1 MTAASEDSPW
11 AIFRHRDFTF
21 FLQSRFSASVAQQ
34 IVDVAV
40 GWLVYDLTGSALA
53 LGLVGLAAF
62 LPVISLVL
70 VTGHAADRIDRRLIM
85 MACFGVNA
93 GIAAGLAVFAAAK
106 PSVIW
111 PIYALIVLMGVSR
124 AFYQPAA
131 QAFVPNLVP
140 RELFGRAIA
149 WSSSVLQVAVIAGP
163 AVGGLLY
170 VAGPEVAMAA
180 AAVLFAIGTG
190 AMAAVRLRA
199 QKVAP
204 PKVDWPTLIA
214 GLTFI
219 RAKPVILG
227 AVTLDLFGV
236 LLGGATA
243 LLPIYAATIL
253 NIGPVG
259 LGLLRS
265 APAVGAAA
273 MALLLAYR
281 PLARHAGYRMFTAVI
296 IFGLA
301 TVVFG
306 ISTNFFLSLGAFVVL
321 GAADMINVFVRQTLV
336 QADTPDAMRGRVA
349 AVNTVFIGASN
360 QLGEFESGTLAAF
373 IGAAPAV
380 VVGGVGTILVA
391 LIWTRLFPTL
401 LHRDRLVED
410 HHPN

>member
-1 MTAASEDSPW
+1 MTAISPSSPW
-11 AIFRHRDFTF
+11 TIFRQRDFTW
-21 FLQSRFSASVAQQ
+21 FLGSRFSGSVAQQ
-34 IVDVAV
+34 ITDVAV

-70 VTGHAADRIDRRLIM
+70 VTGHAADRVDRRLIM
-85 MACFGVNA
+85 LACYGLNA
-93 GIAAGLAVFAAAK
+93 VIAFGLAAFAFMK
-106 PSVIW
+106 PPVIW
-111 PIYALIVLMGVSR
+111 PIYALVVLMGVSR
-124 AFYQPAA
+124 AFYQPAS
-131 QAFVPNLVP
+131 QAFLPNLVP

-149 WSSSVLQVAVIAGP
+149 WGSSIFQVAVITGP
-163 AVGGLLY
+163 AIGGLLY
-170 VAGPEVAMAA
+170 VAGSEVALAGA
-180 AAVLFAIGTG
+180 GLLFACAAIC
-190 AMAAVRLRA
+190 MAAVRLRA
-199 QKVAP
+199 EKVPP
-204 PKVDWPTLIA
+204 PKVDWATLIA

-253 NIGPVG
+253 SIGPVG

-281 PLARHAGYRMFTAVI
+281 PLARRAGYRMFTAVM

-301 TVVFG
+301 TIVFG
-306 ISTNFFLSLGAFVVL
+306 LSTNFFLSLGALTVL
-321 GAADMINVFVRQTLV
+321 GAADMISVFVRQTLV

-373 IGAAPAV
+373 IGVVPAV
-380 VVGGVGTILVA
+380 VVGGAGTILIA
-391 LIWTRLFPTL
+391 LLWTRVFPAL
-401 LHRDRLVED
+401 LHRDRLIED
-410 HHPN
+410 MRPD

>member
-1 MTAASEDSPW
+1 MTAVSASSPW
-11 AIFRHRDFTF
+11 TIFRQRDFTW
-21 FLQSRFSASVAQQ
+21 FLGSRFSGSVAQQ
-34 IVDVAV
+34 ITDVAV

-70 VTGHAADRIDRRLIM
+70 VTGHAADRVDRRLIM
-85 MACFGVNA
+85 MACYGLNA
-93 GIAAGLAVFAAAK
+93 IIAFGLATFALMK
-106 PSVIW
+106 PPAIW
-111 PIYALIVLMGVSR
+111 PIYALVVLMGVSR
-124 AFYQPAA
+124 AFYQPAS
-131 QAFVPNLVP
+131 QAFLPNLVP
-140 RELFGRAIA
+140 RDLFGRAIA
-149 WSSSVLQVAVIAGP
+149 WGSSIFQVAVIAGP
-163 AVGGLLY
+163 AIGGLLY
-170 VAGPEVAMAA
+170 LGGAQVALAGAALLFAMAT
-180 AAVLFAIGTG
+180 LCM
-190 AMAAVRLRA
+190 AMIRLRA
-199 QKVAP
+199 EKVPP
-204 PKVDWPTLIA
+204 PKVDWATLIA

-253 NIGPVG
+253 NIGPLG

-281 PLARHAGYRMFTAVI
+281 PLARHVGYRMFTAVI
-296 IFGLA
+296 VFGLA

-306 ISTNFFLSLGAFVVL
+306 LSTNFFLSLGALVVL
-321 GAADMINVFVRQTLV
+321 GAADMISVFVRQTLV

-360 QLGEFESGTLAAF
+360 QLGEFESGTLAAV
-373 IGAAPAV
+373 IGVVPAV
-380 VVGGVGTILVA
+380 VVGGAGTVLIA
-391 LIWTRLFPTL
+391 LLWMRVFPALFR
-401 LHRDRLVED
+401 RDRLIED
-410 HHPN
+410 TGPD